1 MNTLMERLLTLTSDL
16 AYEKD
21 TQAVLA
27 KLSQTV
33 RTLLGVDICS
43 IFLHDPDAHQL
54 WALVKQKADTEIR
67 VADTQGIVGHVFQ
80 QQEPLLIA
88 DPYADSRFNPDI
100 DRQTGYTTRAILALP
115 LRDRKGL
122 PVGVVQAVNKL
133 DGTAF
138 SEADLQMLQHLALY
152 ISAFVENT
160 ILWQRLKHT
169 QEEVVHRLSR
179 ASRFKD
185 EETFNHTVRVG
196 HFALH
201 IAEATEMA
209 QDDRETLFLAAPMH
223 DIGKMGIPDAI
234 IGKPGKLTD
243 EEFAQIKHHT
253 NIGADI
259 LTGSDSDLIHM
270 ASAVALSHHERW
282 DGRGYP
288 EGKAAE
294 EIPIAAR
301 ITSIADVFDAL
312 CSERPYKPAWP
323 IEKAIAEL
331 SDKRGS
337 QFDADLVD
345 AFLRDIDAVQL
356 IRSRFPDT
364 DAQP

>member
-1 MNTLMERLLTLTSDL
+1 MDTTMEHLLRLSSEL

-21 TQAVLA
+21 RDTVLE

-43 IFLHDPDAHQL
+43 VFLHDPATREL
-54 WALVKQKADTEIR
+54 WALIKQRADGEIRFPDTE
-67 VADTQGIVGHVFQ
+67 GIAGHVFR
-80 QQEPLLIA
+80 QQEPLVIN
-88 DPYADSRFNPDI
+88 DPYSDSRFNPEVD
-100 DRQTGYTTRAILALP
+100 QETGYRTRGILALP
-115 LRDRKGL
+115 LRNRKDE
-122 PVGVVQAVNKL
+122 PIGVVQAINKL

-138 SEADLQMLQHLALY
+138 TESDQGLFQHLGLY
-152 ISAFVENT
+152 INAFVENT
-160 ILWQRLKHT
+160 LLWQQLKQA

-196 HFALH
+196 HFAIW
-201 IAEATEMA
+201 IAQATPMLPE
-209 QDDRETLFLAAPMH
+209 QCEVLFLAAPMH
-223 DIGKMGIPDAI
+223 DIGKVGIPDAI

-243 EEFAQIKHHT
+243 AEFDRIKEHSL
-253 NIGADI
+253 IGAEI
-259 LTGSDSDLIHM
+259 LGGGKSDLTRM

-288 EGKAAE
+288 HRKAAE
-294 EIPIAAR
+294 DIPIAAR

-323 IEKAIAEL
+323 VDRALAEL
-331 SDKRGS
+331 EDKKRS
-337 QFDADLVD
+337 QFDPDLVE
-345 AFLRDIDAVQL
+345 AFLRDVAAIER
-356 IRSRFPDT
+356 IRREFPD
-364 DAQP
+364 AEPGS